1 VGASWGF
8 IRRPFMRRGLAVGIV
23 AAIIAIC
30 VLGGCVYAL
39 YYYEPNMVYII
50 TWVELAITAGAV
62 LLFGIIITTASSY
75 ISVNKFLRMSAGELY
90 KI

>member
-1 VGASWGF
+1 
-8 IRRPFMRRGLAVGIV
+8 MM
-23 AAIIAIC
+23 
-30 VLGGCVYAL
+30 
-39 YYYEPNMVYII
+39 NII

-62 LLFGIIITTASSY
+62 LLFGIIITTVSSY